1 MLDGTRRVVPLILI
15 VSILHRACGDNA
27 IRASEKRHGGA
38 NDYQMCLESF
48 DIHKDKI
55 IRTQDSRDMGAKYL
69 NVLDVDSRLDCL
81 KYCCETERCDVFIFE
96 EKKPSSCYLFQC
108 GPLHDFKCKFTRHAN
123 YTSAVRTSYPIQN
136 VQVEEEVRIS
146 QQEHELKS
154 LRKSNEITSDYG
166 FTETPVK
173 SVVTQIAKVIL
184 TTSAPVKPACSRNQY
199 ECRTSGDC
207 IAIYNVC
214 DGIPQ
219 CADGSDEAADLVC
232 PTEKPTVPPIIQ
244 APRPPADIL
253 RYQQVIDQRKPLP
266 PFYPRPEI
274 NPKAWDISNLAH
286 QMSQPQNM
294 IYPDQPVEVPQ
305 MHTNYGSS
313 GYHPPEWNYPPLYE
327 PNKDPYVPANTIRE
341 QHMNPYEQQPRIFNH
356 KGSSVIG
363 NNEADRGPYI
373 DSKHPYSPHFPSSNK
388 AVWQEN
394 PVQFSPS
401 VAPNS
406 QHKQANDVGNLAI
419 ITTTPACDTSEEHK
433 NELTNENK
441 EPVQKEEKVNKYV
454 TTHVKTSKQ
463 ITEKP
468 TLSASE
474 IVVKHNHVKE
484 AKDHKTV
491 IVIEERAKVHERTD
505 VIAEHLQ
512 IIENDV
518 LKPKGAVVSLSLGLI
533 ATAITAALIVCRLR
547 VVKRRGRCGHGPF
560 AHDAD
565 YLVNGMYL

>member
-1 MLDGTRRVVPLILI
+1 MLDGMRRVVPLIF
-15 VSILHRACGDNA
+15 VAWILSVNGDNA
-27 IRASEKRHGGA
+27 IKTNEKRHGGA

-166 FTETPVK
+166 FTETPGK
-173 SVVTQIAKVIL
+173 PVVTQVSKVIQ
-184 TTSAPVKPACSRNQY
+184 TTPTPIKLACSRNQY
-199 ECRTSGDC
+199 ECRSSGDC

-232 PTEKPTVPPIIQ
+232 PTEKPTASPVIQ
-244 APRPPADIL
+244 APHPPADYL
-253 RYQQVIDQRKPLP
+253 RYQMLDQRKPLP
-266 PFYPRPEI
+266 PFYPGPEI
-274 NPKAWDISNLAH
+274 NPKNWDISNLAH
-286 QMSQPQNM
+286 QMSQPQN
-294 IYPDQPVEVPQ
+294 ILYPGQPPVEIPQ
-305 MHTNYGSS
+305 MRKNYGSS
-313 GYHPPEWNYPPLYE
+313 AYQWDYQPLYE
-327 PNKDPYVPANTIRE
+327 PNKDPYVPVNTIRE
-341 QHMNPYEQQPRIFNH
+341 QHINPYEQQPHIFNH
-356 KGSSVIG
+356 KGPGVIG
-363 NNEADRGPYI
+363 NNEADRGPYM
-373 DSKHPYSPHFPSSNK
+373 DSKHYSQHFPLSNK
-388 AVWQEN
+388 AWQEN
-394 PVQFSPS
+394 SVQYAQSI
-401 VAPNS
+401 APNL
-406 QHKQANDVGNLAI
+406 QLKQANDDVENVPL

-433 NELTNENK
+433 SEVTNESK
-441 EPVQKEEKVNKYV
+441 DPVKKEEKHNTQLKNIKI
-454 TTHVKTSKQ
+454 TEQ

-468 TLSASE
+468 TLLANTQ
-474 IVVKHNHVKE
+474 ITKHNHAKE
-484 AKDHKTV
+484 LKEHKTV
-491 IVIEERAKVHERTD
+491 IVIEEHAKPHEKTD
-505 VIAEHLQ
+505 IIAEHFQ
-512 IIENDV
+512 IIKNDV

-533 ATAITAALIVCRLR
+533 ATAIAAALIVCRLR
-547 VVKRRGRCGHGPF
+547 VVKRRGRYGHGPF

>member
-1 MLDGTRRVVPLILI
+1 MFDGTRRAFPLIF
-15 VSILHRACGDNA
+15 VAAILQRAHGDSA
-27 IRASEKRHGGA
+27 IRPGEKRHGGA

-166 FTETPVK
+166 FTETPIKPVI
-173 SVVTQIAKVIL
+173 TQISKVTV
-184 TTSAPVKPACSRNQY
+184 TTPAPIKPACTRNQY
-199 ECRTSGDC
+199 ECRSSGDC

-244 APRPPADIL
+244 APRPPVDIL
-253 RYQQVIDQRKPLP
+253 RYQQVMEQQRKVLP
-266 PFYPRPEI
+266 PFYPGAEI
-274 NPKAWDISNLAH
+274 NPKSWDISNLAH
-286 QMSQPQNM
+286 QISQPQNIM
-294 IYPDQPVEVPQ
+294 YPGQPVEMPQ
-305 MHTNYGSS
+305 MQMRKNYGSS
-313 GYHPPEWNYPPLYE
+313 AYQWDYQPLYE
-327 PNKDPYVPANTIRE
+327 QNKDPYVPSNTIHE
-341 QHMNPYEQQPRIFNH
+341 QHMNPYEQPHIFNH
-356 KGSSVIG
+356 KGPSVIG
-363 NNEADRGPYI
+363 NNEVNRGPYI
-373 DSKHPYSPHFPSSNK
+373 DAKHPYSPHFPSSNK

-394 PVQFSPS
+394 PIQFSPS

-406 QHKQANDVGNLAI
+406 QYKQVNEVENVA
-419 ITTTPACDTSEEHK
+419 ITTTPACDTSEEQK
-433 NELTNENK
+433 NELTNEDK
-441 EPVQKEEKVNKYV
+441 EPVKKEEKTNTYL
-454 TTHVKTSKQ
+454 THVKTSKQ

-468 TLSASE
+468 ALSSE
-474 IVVKHNHVKE
+474 IMKHNHAKE
-484 AKDHKTV
+484 SKEHKTV
-491 IVIEERAKVHERTD
+491 ILIEEHAKPHESPD

-518 LKPKGAVVSLSLGLI
+518 LRPKGAVISLSLGLI

-547 VVKRRGRCGHGPF
+547 VVKRRGRCGHGAF

>member
-1 MLDGTRRVVPLILI
+1 MLEGMRRVIPLVI
-15 VSILHRACGDNA
+15 VAVLQHACSDSA
-27 IRASEKRHGGA
+27 IRTNEKRHGST

-154 LRKSNEITSDYG
+154 LRKSNEITPDYG
-166 FTETPVK
+166 FTETPAK
-173 SVVTQIAKVIL
+173 SIVTQISKVIL
-184 TTSAPVKPACSRNQY
+184 TTPMPIKPGCHRNQY
-199 ECRTSGDC
+199 ECRSSGDC

-232 PTEKPTVPPIIQ
+232 PTEKPTIPPLIQ
-244 APRPPADIL
+244 IPNPPADIL
-253 RYQQVIDQRKPLP
+253 QYQQIVNQHKPVP
-266 PFYPRPEI
+266 PYYPAVPEI
-274 NPKAWDISNLAH
+274 NPKTWDISNLAH
-286 QMSQPQNM
+286 QMSQPQNVL
-294 IYPDQPVEVPQ
+294 YPGQSVEVPQ
-305 MHTNYGSS
+305 MQIHKNYGSS
-313 GYHPPEWNYPPLYE
+313 GYQWDYQPLYE
-327 PNKDPYVPANTIRE
+327 QNKDPFVPANTIRE
-341 QHMNPYEQQPRIFNH
+341 QNINPYEQQPHIFNH
-356 KGSSVIG
+356 KGPSVIG
-363 NNEADRGPYI
+363 NNEVDRGLYV
-373 DSKHPYSPHFPSSNK
+373 DSKHPYPAHFPLLNK
-388 AVWQEN
+388 PSWQEN
-394 PVQFSPS
+394 PVQFAPS
-401 VAPNS
+401 VAPS
-406 QHKQANDVGNLAI
+406 FQHKQATDNAESLAK

-433 NELTNENK
+433 NELINENK
-441 EPVQKEEKVNKYV
+441 ESVKQEEKTNIHPVL
-454 TTHVKTSKQ
+454 THVKTNKQ

-468 TLSASE
+468 TLPANV
-474 IVVKHNHVKE
+474 ITKHNRAKE
-484 AKDHKTV
+484 SKDYKTV
-491 IVIEERAKVHERTD
+491 IVIEEHAKAHERTD
-505 VIAEHLQ
+505 VIAERLQ

-518 LKPKGAVVSLSLGLI
+518 LRPKGAVISLSLGLI
-533 ATAITAALIVCRLR
+533 ATTITAALIVCRLR